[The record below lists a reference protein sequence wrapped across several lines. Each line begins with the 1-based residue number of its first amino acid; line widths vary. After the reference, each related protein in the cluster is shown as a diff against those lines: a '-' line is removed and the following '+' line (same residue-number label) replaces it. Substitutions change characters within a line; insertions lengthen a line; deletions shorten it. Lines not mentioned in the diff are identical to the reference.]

1 MNKKILTIAYRVVI
15 IAGILIGGF
24 TLTQAFDVPLN
35 AAPHN
40 SAMRGQS
47 KQGAITV
54 GSNTLGVGQLN
65 VVGPTGLRIDK
76 ANCLAAPFIGGSA
89 WPCPIA
95 SVWNNGPELRSL
107 QLAYTYKMV
116 VGTTVGT
123 PAFTGT
129 MLDVYGDI
137 KGDATS
143 MNYGGGAYY
152 QTTTDRKPLC
162 ALPDGQI
169 AVCGTTG
176 SCGSAAGV
184 TSGTAPNQN
193 LCALGSASA
202 VTSNAFNWNWSCTVG
217 SNPAVFCSA
226 PKQTIYQGGGVN
238 NNNNGVING
247 GLTPLGGGTN
257 NSTTTI
263 NNGNIPLGG

>member
-1 MNKKILTIAYRVVI
+1 MNKQLLTIAYRIVI

-40 SAMRGQS
+40 GAVRGQS
-47 KQGAITV
+47 KQGALTV
-54 GSNTLGVGQLN
+54 GSATLGTGQLT
-65 VVGPTGLRIDK
+65 VKGATGLRIDK
-76 ANCLAAPFIGGSA
+76 ANCAVAPFTGSNA
-89 WPCPIA
+89 WPCPI
-95 SVWNNGPELRSL
+95 SSGWNNGPELRSL

-116 VGTTVGT
+116 AGTTVGT
-123 PAFTGT
+123 QPFAGT

-143 MNYGGGAYY
+143 MNYAGGAFY

-176 SCGSAAGV
+176 SCGSANGV
-184 TSGTAPNQN
+184 GTTPAPTQN
-193 LCALGSASA
+193 LCALGTASA
-202 VTSNAFNWNWSCTVG
+202 VTGTFANWNWTCAVG
-217 SNPAVFCSA
+217 SNAPVSCSA
-226 PKQTIYQGGGVN
+226 PKQNIYQGGSG
-238 NNNNGVING
+238 ING
-247 GLTPLGGGTN
+247 NVFNGGVVPLGGN
-257 NSTTTI
+257 QTTTTAPI
-263 NNGNIPLGG
+263 GGTPNGG